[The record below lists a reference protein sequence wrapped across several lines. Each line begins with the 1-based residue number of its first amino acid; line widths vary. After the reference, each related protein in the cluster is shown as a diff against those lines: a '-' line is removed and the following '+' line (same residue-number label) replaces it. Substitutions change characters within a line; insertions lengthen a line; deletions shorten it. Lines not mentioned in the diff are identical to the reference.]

1 MPAVGRAVPRTAAAR
16 VAAVLAV
23 LPALVL
29 ALAACTA
36 PATPAP
42 TGGASAGPAVQR
54 FEVPSGA
61 GPHDVAPAADGGVW
75 FTAQNAG
82 YLGHLDPKTGKVT
95 QVPLGDGSRPHGV
108 ITGPDGHA
116 WVTDSGLNAIVRV
129 DAETRRVRGYPLPE
143 DRAGADLN
151 TAAFD
156 AGGVLWFTGQS
167 GVYGRLVPDT
177 GKMDV
182 YDAPR
187 GPGPY
192 GITAAPNGDVYYA
205 SLAGSHVARI
215 DRDTGRA
222 TVLEPPTPDQGARR
236 VWADSDGRIWVS
248 EWNGGRLGRFDP
260 ATGAWKEW
268 RVPGDSPQPYAV
280 YVDSADIVWI
290 SDFGSDRLIS
300 FDPATERFTPVNGEA
315 AAVRQIHGR
324 PGEVWGAASGQ
335 DALLLVRTAT
345 G

>member
-1 MPAVGRAVPRTAAAR
+1 MTRLASVLTRSAP
-16 VAAVLAV
+16 LAV
-23 LPALVL
+23 LLV
-29 ALAACTA
+29 LAACTA
-36 PATPAP
+36 AP
-42 TGGASAGPAVQR
+42 TAPPAQTAGPAQTGAAAGPAVQR

-75 FTAQNAG
+75 FTAQSAG

-108 ITGPDGHA
+108 ITGPGGHA

-129 DAETRRVRGYPLPE
+129 DADNRQVRTHPLPG

-156 AGGVLWFTGQS
+156 AAGVLWFTGQS
-167 GVYGRLVPDT
+167 GVYGRLAPDT
-177 GKMDV
+177 GKIDV

-192 GITAAPNGDVYYA
+192 GITATPDGAVYYA
-205 SLAGSHVARI
+205 SLAGSHIARI
-215 DRDTGRA
+215 APDTGRA
-222 TVLEPPTPDQGARR
+222 TVLEPPTAGQGARR
-236 VWADSDGRIWVS
+236 VWADSTGRVWVS
-248 EWNGGRLGRFDP
+248 EWNGGRLGRYDP
-260 ATGAWKEW
+260 ASDAWKEW
-268 RVPGDSPQPYAV
+268 RLPGDAPQPYAV

-300 FDPATERFTPVNGEA
+300 FDPATERFTPANGEA

-335 DALLLVRTAT
+335 DALLLVRTAS